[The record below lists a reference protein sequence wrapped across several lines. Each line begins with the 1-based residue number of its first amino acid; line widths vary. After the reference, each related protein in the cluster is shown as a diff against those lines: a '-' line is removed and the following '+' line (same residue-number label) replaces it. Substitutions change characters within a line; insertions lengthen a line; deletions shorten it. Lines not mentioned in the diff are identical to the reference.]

1 MTHVLIVKFSS
12 SVVSPLENSVG
23 MYSKKK
29 KRQSIY
35 GGVCEHHYPKGE
47 YLMDFALNNDINIL
61 VQICDFFGMV
71 EALLRL
77 TDQA

>member
-1 MTHVLIVKFSS
+1 
-12 SVVSPLENSVG
+12 
-23 MYSKKK
+23 
-29 KRQSIY
+29 
-35 GGVCEHHYPKGE
+35 
-47 YLMDFALNNDINIL
+47 MDFALNNDINIL